1 MNARGRK
8 NLLNDEMGTSYK
20 TEGIPVGL
28 IYPNTYFVG
37 MSNLGFQVIYSEL
50 NKIAGVSCERIFLSE
65 RILSLERGKIPAGF
79 EILAFSISFELDYL
93 NVLKILDFSGIPLR
107 SSERG
112 DSYPLVIAGGFASS
126 SNPEPLADFI
136 DVFLIGDGE
145 EIIVEFMDVYKH
157 LRGRSNRRELLKELA
172 GIRGVYVPGAENNEF
187 VERRRLENLDDFDTA
202 SHILTPNT
210 EFGNMFMIE
219 ITRGCP
225 GGCRFCMA
233 GSVCK
238 PFRVRSSGKVLSLVS
253 RGLKNRRRI
262 GLVSL
267 ETSSYPYLDEILE
280 GILNMGG
287 VVSLSSLKPGGWH
300 ESILSALKKSG
311 QKTIAVAPEAGS
323 ERLRKVVG
331 KDFCDEEIIEQLE
344 KAAGAG
350 IKHIKLYFLAGL
362 PGETNGDIEALID
375 FVERLRLRCKK
386 VSKITVSVNPFIP
399 KPGTPFQWMPMEVE
413 SVLSCRIRMIKDGI
427 RKMPG
432 VNLIHESV
440 KWSLWQGVLSRG
452 DRKTGDILQLAYKMG
467 GNWRNAF
474 RETGIDPD
482 FYLREREKEEPFPW
496 DYLIPANKRNSLYA
510 EYEKSL
516 CTIF

>member
-1 MNARGRK
+1 VKAISRK
-8 NLLNDEMGTSYK
+8 NLLDAETGTSYK
-20 TEGIPVGL
+20 GEGIPVGL

-65 RILSLERGKIPAGF
+65 PILSLERGKVPASF

-112 DSYPLVIAGGFASS
+112 DSYPLVIAGGFAPS
-126 SNPEPLADFI
+126 SNPEPLASFV
-136 DVFLIGDGE
+136 DVFLIGEGE
-145 EIIVEFMDVYKH
+145 EIIVEFMGIYKH
-157 LRGRSNRRELLKELA
+157 LRGRANRRELLKELA
-172 GIRGVYVPGAENNEF
+172 GIRGVYVPGIDSRGL
-187 VERRRLENLDDFDTA
+187 VERRWLKNLDGFDTA
-202 SHILTPNT
+202 SRILTPNT
-210 EFGNMFMIE
+210 EFGNMFMVE

-225 GGCRFCMA
+225 GGCRFCLA

-238 PFRVRSSGKVLSLVS
+238 PFRVRSSGEIMSLVS

-267 ETSSYPYLDEILE
+267 ETSSYPYLDEVLE
-280 GILNMGG
+280 GILSMGG
-287 VVSLSSLKPGGWH
+287 VVSLSSLLPGGWH
-300 ESILSALKKSG
+300 KSILSALKKSG

-323 ERLRKVVG
+323 EKLRKAVG

-344 KAAGAG
+344 KAVEAG

-362 PGETNGDIEALID
+362 PGETNGDIEALIN
-375 FVERLRLRCKK
+375 FVGKLRLRCKK
-386 VSKITVSVNPFIP
+386 APKITVSVNPFIP
-399 KPGTPFQWMPMEVE
+399 KPGTPFQWMPMEE
-413 SVLSCRIRMIKDGI
+413 EGILSSRIRMIKDGI
-427 RKMPG
+427 RKLPG

-452 DRKTGDILQLAYKMG
+452 DRKTGDILQLAYEMG
-467 GNWRNAF
+467 GDWRKAF
-474 RETGIDPD
+474 RKAGIEPD
-482 FYLREREKEEPFPW
+482 FYLREREKEEPLPW
-496 DYLIPANKRNSLYA
+496 DYLIHTNKRV
-510 EYEKSL
+510 
-516 CTIF
+516 TV